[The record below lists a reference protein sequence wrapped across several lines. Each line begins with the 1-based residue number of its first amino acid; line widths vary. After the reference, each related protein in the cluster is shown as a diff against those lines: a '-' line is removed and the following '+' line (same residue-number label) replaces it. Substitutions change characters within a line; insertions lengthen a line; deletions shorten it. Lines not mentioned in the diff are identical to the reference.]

1 MKEIQFELDY
11 KKLTKPAIITGIV
24 LGIVATTYMF
34 ANKYT
39 LSLRSP
45 FQNPIIIN
53 ERVIE
58 IKYSKPVLEATS
70 EAEIKETSLAP
81 NEVKILY
88 SGKVS
93 FYSKLGCLGCS
104 EHQIMGN
111 GKPFDENA
119 LTLAIPC
126 EDIISGK
133 YKYNTLVKVVN
144 QDNFKQEDAVIT
156 DCGGFSKYNRIADL
170 SLGLAE
176 KLEATTDRSEIVIY
190 Q

>member
-58 IKYSKPVLEATS
+58 IKYSEPVLEATES
-70 EAEIKETSLAP
+70 SKVKETSLAP

-93 FYSKLGCLGCS
+93 YYSKLGCLGCS
-104 EHQIMGN
+104 ENQIMGN